1 MTASGVGLAAWPPVA
16 VAAVVAAAVGSVL
29 TLVGAAVGGV
39 WALVRWRRDVAR
51 EERDRAWARFV
62 WTVDQVCADDVG
74 RTEVGRFSARA
85 MSRMQI
91 LRADDAAIGKIV
103 LDLITEGNADGS
115 GRPGGRAHRTR
126 S

>member
-29 TLVGAAVGGV
+29 TLVGGAVGGI

-62 WTVDQVCADDVG
+62 WTVDQVCDGDVG
-74 RTEVGRFSARA
+74 RSEVGGVGANA
-85 MSRMQI
+85 MYDMQI
-91 LRADDAAIGKIV
+91 LRGDDAVFGTLV
-103 LDLITEGNADGS
+103 LELIT
-115 GRPGGRAHRTR
+115 GRGRHGD
-126 S
+126 